1 MKICIIICGLKRCV
15 DLVINNLDNILF
27 EYDIEYITCLSN
39 NELEKID
46 KNYINKADL
55 TILDRPNIIK
65 KIFIRDIHDNSFRNS
80 LNYARKIS
88 DAVKIVDQSSNY
100 DLYMIIRTDLIIGSF
115 DFINAINNIEN
126 DILYFSNKNINQFS
140 ANEPNRI
147 NDNII
152 ITKSYDLLYNFSK
165 LYDYAINHTNY
176 LDVVLYNFMNFSN
189 TNNYIKNNN
198 QNLSIPYKLIDIPY
212 KLILSRCNIIA
223 IAGDSG
229 SGKSTLL
236 KALGPLFNDHN
247 ILSLETD
254 RYHKWERG
262 NENYQTYSHL
272 NPYANHLEKMYED
285 VYDLKIGNDIY
296 QVDYDHHTGKFTSK
310 EEIKSR
316 DNILICGLHTLYDNK
331 MKELVDIK
339 IYVDTDR
346 ELLKKWKIQRDVTER
361 GYSMEKVL
369 AQISAREKDYE
380 KHILVQKE
388 KSDIIINF
396 YEDHG
401 IIRCNL
407 IINNTFFS
415 NKILKDMVELK
426 YIIKFEEERLIIP
439 LKNNICIE
447 NNIINNI
454 FEDESNKDIFKSYYY
469 KEIFY
474 VVYLISL

>member
-1 MKICIIICGLKRCV
+1 MKICIIICGLKRCI
-15 DLVINNLDNILF
+15 DLVINNLDNLLI
-27 EYDIEYITCLSN
+27 EHNIEYITCLSN
-39 NELEKID
+39 DGIKTE
-46 KNYINKADL
+46 YINKPDL
-55 TILDRPNIIK
+55 TILNKSNIIK
-65 KIFIRDIHDNSFRNS
+65 KIFIKDNHDNSFRNS
-80 LNYARKIS
+80 LNYSRKIS
-88 DAVKIVDQSSNY
+88 DSVKILDNNSNY
-100 DLYMIIRTDLIIGSF
+100 DLYIVIRTDLIIGTL
-115 DFINAINNIEN
+115 DLNNIDN

-140 ANEPNRI
+140 SNEPNRI

-152 ITKSYDLLYNFSK
+152 IIKSYDLLKKFTK
-165 LYDYAINHTNY
+165 LYEYTLNNNNY
-176 LDVVLYNFMNFSN
+176 LDVVLHNFLKEEN
-189 TNNYIKNNN
+189 IK
-198 QNLSIPYKLIDIPY
+198 YKLINIEY
-212 KLILSRCNIIA
+212 KLILERCNIIA
-223 IAGDSG
+223 IVGDSG

-236 KALGPLFNDHN
+236 KALSPLFNNHN

-262 NENYQTYSHL
+262 NENYQKYTHL

-346 ELLKKWKIQRDVTER
+346 ELLKKWKIQRDVQER

-369 AQISAREKDYE
+369 GQISAREKDYE
-380 KHILVQKE
+380 THILVQKE

-396 YEDHG
+396 YEDSENV
-401 IIRCNL
+401 IKCNL
-407 IINNTFFS
+407 IINNPIFS
-415 NKILKDMVELK
+415 NKILKDLIELK
-426 YIIKFEEERLIIP
+426 YTVKFEEEHLIIS

-447 NNIINNI
+447 NNIINSIFSDNI
-454 FEDESNKDIFKSYYY
+454 DLFKSNYY

-474 VVYLISL
+474 VVYLVSM

>member
-1 MKICIIICGLKRCV
+1 MKICIIICGLKRCI
-15 DLVINNLDNILF
+15 DLVINNLDNVLF
-27 EYDIEYITCLSN
+27 EYNIEYITCLSN
-39 NELEKID
+39 DTNHTNNQID
-46 KNYINKADL
+46 KDYINTSDL
-55 TILDRPNIIK
+55 SILDRPNIIK
-65 KIFIRDIHDNSFRNS
+65 KIFITDIHDNSFRNS
-80 LNYARKIS
+80 LNYSRKVS
-88 DAVKIVDQSSNY
+88 DAVKIVDRSANY
-100 DLYMIIRTDLIIGSF
+100 DLYMIIRTDLIIETL
-115 DFINAINNIEN
+115 DFFNSINNIET

-152 ITKSYDLLYNFSK
+152 ITKSYDLLYRFAE
-165 LYDYAINHTNY
+165 LYDYNLSNTNY
-176 LDVVLYNFMNFSN
+176 LDVVLYNFMNL
-189 TNNYIKNNN
+189 TDDNNK
-198 QNLSIPYKLIDIPY
+198 NLSIPYKLIDIEY

-236 KALGPLFNDHN
+236 KALGPLFNNRN

-296 QVDYDHHTGKFTSK
+296 QVDYDHHTGKFTTK

-316 DNILICGLHTLYDNK
+316 NNILICGLHTLYDNK
-331 MKELVDIK
+331 MKELIDIK

-380 KHILVQKE
+380 THILFQKE

-396 YEDHG
+396 YEDSEN
-401 IIRCNL
+401 IIHCNL
-407 IINNTFFS
+407 IINNPIFS
-415 NKILKDMVELK
+415 NKILKDLIELK
-426 YIIKFEEERLIIP
+426 YTVKFEEDCLIIP
-439 LKNNICIE
+439 LKNNICSE
-447 NNIINNI
+447 NNTINNI
-454 FEDESNKDIFKSYYY
+454 FSDNIDLFKSNYY
-469 KEIFY
+469 KEIFFII
-474 VVYLISL
+474 YLVSL

>member
-1 MKICIIICGLKRCV
+1 MKICVIICGLKRCI
-15 DLVINNLDNILF
+15 DLVINNLDNVLC
-27 EYDIEYITCLSN
+27 EHNIEYITCLSN
-39 NELEKID
+39 DGLDIREKMD
-46 KNYINKADL
+46 KDYINKPDL
-55 TILDRPNIIK
+55 TILDKPNIIK
-65 KIFIRDIHDNSFRNS
+65 KIFIQDIHDNSFRNS
-80 LNYARKIS
+80 LNYSRKVS
-88 DAVKIVDQSSNY
+88 DAVKIVDQMSNY
-100 DLYMIIRTDLIIGSF
+100 DLYMIIRTDLIIGTF
-115 DFINAINNIEN
+115 NFFNNVNEIEIKN

-152 ITKSYDLLYNFSK
+152 ITKSYDLLYCFSE
-165 LYDYAINHTNY
+165 LYDYNCLNTNY
-176 LDVVLYNFMNFSN
+176 LDVVLYNFMNHIN
-189 TNNYIKNNN
+189 KNNIN
-198 QNLSIPYKLIDIPY
+198 NLRISYKLIDIEY

-236 KALGPLFNDHN
+236 KALNPLFNNRN

-254 RYHKWERG
+254 RYHKWERC
-262 NENYQTYSHL
+262 NENYQKYTHL

-296 QVDYDHHTGKFTSK
+296 QVDYDHYTGKFTSK

-346 ELLKKWKIQRDVTER
+346 KLLKKWKIQRDVTER

-380 KHILVQKE
+380 EHILVQKE

-396 YEDHG
+396 YEEQE

-407 IINNTFFS
+407 IINNPIFS
-415 NKILKDMVELK
+415 NKILKDIIELK
-426 YIIKFEEERLIIP
+426 YDIQFKKEYLIIS
-439 LKNNICIE
+439 LKNDICIE
-447 NNIINNI
+447 NNIINSI
-454 FEDESNKDIFKSYYY
+454 FEDECNKDIFKSNYY

-474 VVYLISL
+474 VVYLISM

>member
-1 MKICIIICGLKRCV
+1 MKICIIICGLKRCI
-15 DLVINNLDNILF
+15 DLVINNLDNVLCDHEIQ
-27 EYDIEYITCLSN
+27 YITCLSN
-39 NELEKID
+39 DGLDIREKID
-46 KNYINKADL
+46 KDYINKPDL
-55 TILDRPNIIK
+55 TILDKPNIIK
-65 KIFIRDIHDNSFRNS
+65 KIFIKDIHDNSFRNS
-80 LNYARKIS
+80 LNYSRKVS
-88 DAVKIVDQSSNY
+88 DAVKIIDQTANY
-100 DLYMIIRTDLIIGSF
+100 DLYMIIRTDLIIGTF
-115 DFINAINNIEN
+115 NFFNDVNEIEIKN

-152 ITKSYDLLYNFSK
+152 ITKSYDLLYHFSK
-165 LYDYAINHTNY
+165 LYHYAINHTNY
-176 LDVVLYNFMNFSN
+176 LDVVLYNFMNL
-189 TNNYIKNNN
+189 TDNNN
-198 QNLSIPYKLIDIPY
+198 NNSSIPYKLIDIPY

-236 KALGPLFNDHN
+236 KALGPLFNDRN

-262 NENYQTYSHL
+262 NENYQKYTHL

-369 AQISAREKDYE
+369 AQISAREKDYKE
-380 KHILVQKE
+380 HILVQKE

-396 YEDHG
+396 YEDHEN
-401 IIRCNL
+401 IIQCNL
-407 IINNTFFS
+407 IINNPIFS
-415 NKILKDMVELK
+415 NKILKDIIELK
-426 YIIKFEEERLIIP
+426 YDVKFEEKRLIIP
-439 LKNNICIE
+439 LKNDICIE

-474 VVYLISL
+474 VVYLIII